1 MSSLQELHLTSSLID
16 QIYKAGYIENLEEC
30 NYDTNEY
37 IILKSMETNASAI
50 ASWTKDKRIKRI
62 NNVDS
67 LTYTKIKPLDSM
79 QSALA
84 DSFFNKDI
92 LLNIAIGSAGTG
104 KTTLALAYALQA
116 FQENDRP
123 IILTKPAIMV
133 GSGKAFGPVPGDF
146 AEKYDPY
153 LASYMMVFEK
163 ILGKRSHSYLD
174 MMRKNNKIQ
183 FIPIELVRGC
193 TFENCTLII
202 DEAQNLLWHEI
213 NTVCSRLG
221 ENAKIILLGDLEQID
236 IPKKYDQIGL
246 YQLMTSKTFRDSEI
260 TSLVKLETQYRSQIA
275 DLLIRINKEIN
286 EGTNNSKDR
295 TRA

>member
-16 QIYKAGYIENLEEC
+16 QIYKTGYIEDLEEC

-295 TRA
+295 ARA